1 MKSLQKTVSGS
12 RVTLIK
18 NKGRR
23 EGERKRGG
31 PGGLGK
37 NPKAQVFKYTHQVLN
52 SEVAGVGKE
61 EDDSVKTMVFPR
73 GSYPCSTFSFFC
85 LNHPPKSAQVSSILS
100 AAPV

>member
-23 EGERKRGG
+23 EEERKRGG

-37 NPKAQVFKYTHQVLN
+37 NPKAQVFKYTQVLN
-52 SEVAGVGKE
+52 SEVVGVGKE
-61 EDDSVKTMVFPR
+61 EDGSVKTMVFPC
-73 GSYPCSTFSFFC
+73 GPSTCSTFSFFC

>member
-23 EGERKRGG
+23 EEERKRGG

-37 NPKAQVFKYTHQVLN
+37 NPKAQVFKYTQVLN
-52 SEVAGVGKE
+52 SEVVGVGKE
-61 EDDSVKTMVFPR
+61 EDGSVKTMVFPR
-73 GSYPCSTFSFFC
+73 GPSTCSTFSFFC